1 MQTDFAIHLS
11 DFLVHHLPEVKGVSK
26 NTIFS
31 YRDTF
36 RLFLEYFSRYESI
49 PPEKIH
55 LSDIT
60 VDHVTKFLNWIEN
73 ERGCSVSTRNQ
84 RMAALHS
91 FLRYVQIYSPEY
103 LCEFQKILS
112 IPPKKTPQREIK
124 FILFEDMKHI
134 LEMPDIST
142 SKGRRD
148 RMIICLLYDTGAR
161 VSELINIRLR
171 DIRVD
176 SPARITLYGKGEK
189 QRSVTLMDDTVTCLK
204 QYLKEREKLYE
215 TSGTAFLFCSHNGE
229 KFTRAGISYILKKY
243 VDAARSKCTDLPEK
257 VTPHL
262 LRHSKAMHLLQ
273 AGVNII
279 YIKDILGHA
288 DVTTTQIYARADM
301 SAKRDALEK
310 ARIHIETDSS
320 IPAWA
325 SDMDLMDWLE
335 MLGK

>member
-1 MQTDFAIHLS
+1 
-11 DFLVHHLPEVKGVSK
+11 
-26 NTIFS
+26 
-31 YRDTF
+31 
-36 RLFLEYFSRYESI
+36 
-49 PPEKIH
+49 
-55 LSDIT
+55 
-60 VDHVTKFLNWIEN
+60 
-73 ERGCSVSTRNQ
+73 
-84 RMAALHS
+84 
-91 FLRYVQIYSPEY
+91 
-103 LCEFQKILS
+103 
-112 IPPKKTPQREIK
+112 
-124 FILFEDMKHI
+124 
-134 LEMPDIST
+134 
-142 SKGRRD
+142 
-148 RMIICLLYDTGAR
+148 
-161 VSELINIRLR
+161 
-171 DIRVD
+171 
-176 SPARITLYGKGEK
+176 
-189 QRSVTLMDDTVTCLK
+189 MDDTVTCLK